1 MALNDEFVLDL
12 LKEAGYVSSEDIAQA
27 KHQSQSNG
35 AGPLEHLIKSGRITQ
50 VEISR
55 ALANAAA
62 AEFQEDIGQLS
73 EQITKLISREIA
85 QRYKIVP
92 LGEEDGVLRIA
103 VRDPFDLETI
113 DSLNFIIKKNFIPV
127 VVPSD
132 VIDEALSKYYG
143 NLAEAVAAITGGVED
158 SDIQIKTADQQEDNT
173 VSAGDAPIIQLCYKL
188 ISDAHRMGASDI
200 HIEPLE
206 KRLRVRYR
214 IDGVLQEMQD
224 QPKRIQSAI
233 IARFKVM
240 AAISIAE
247 KRLPQDGRIQ
257 LNLGNSKID
266 LRVSTVPTNHGESIV
281 MRILDKSS
289 LLLGLPELGFFSDDQ
304 ATMERILGFADGIFL
319 VTGPT
324 GSGKTTTLYA
334 CLNYINKPDRKIITV
349 EDPVEYVLK
358 GINQV
363 PVNHDVGMTFA
374 AALRAM
380 LRQAPN
386 IIMVGEIRDVETA
399 NIAINASLTGHLV
412 FSTLH
417 TNDAPGAITR
427 LVDMGVKPFLVA
439 SSLKAV
445 MAQRLIRK
453 VCQKCAQQYEPSEA
467 EISTLGLTPAQ
478 LTDANF
484 VKGRG
489 CDKCRGTGYK
499 GRAGIFEIF
508 ITDDE
513 MRQLINNHAS
523 LSEIRKRA
531 RQMGMRTL
539 REDGIRK
546 ALAGFTT
553 IEEVVSVTMG
563 DKD

>member
-1 MALNDEFVLDL
+1 MAMQDDFVLGL
-12 LKEAGYVSSEDIAQA
+12 LKEAGFVNDDDISQALSS
-27 KHQSQSNG
+27 SSTNG
-35 AGPLEHLIKSGRITQ
+35 ANAIEHLVKAGRVTHTE
-50 VEISR
+50 VSR

-62 AEFQEDIGQLS
+62 AEFQEDVGQLPDNVV
-73 EQITKLISREIA
+73 KLITREVA
-85 QRYKIVP
+85 QRYRVVP
-92 LGEEDGVLRIA
+92 LGEEDGVLKIA
-103 VRDPFDLETI
+103 VRDPFDLDTI
-113 DSLNFIIKKNFIPV
+113 DALNFVIKKTIMPV
-127 VVPSD
+127 VVPADSIED
-132 VIDEALSKYYG
+132 AISKYYG
-143 NLAEAVAAITGGVED
+143 SLADAVAALTGGS
-158 SDIQIKTADQQEDNT
+158 SDDELQVKTNKSDDASD
-173 VSAGDAPIIQLCYKL
+173 VSASDAPIIQLCYK
-188 ISDAHRMGASDI
+188 IIADAHRMGASDI
-200 HIEPLE
+200 HVEPLE
-206 KRLRVRYR
+206 KRLRIRYR
-214 IDGVLQEMQD
+214 IDGVLQEMPD

-240 AAISIAE
+240 SAISIAE

-257 LNLGNSKID
+257 LTIGNNKID

-281 MRILDKSS
+281 MRILDKTA

-304 ATMERILGFADGIFL
+304 ARMEQILGLADGIFL

-334 CLNYINKPDRKIITV
+334 CLNYINKPDKKIITV

-358 GINQV
+358 GVNQV

-374 AALRAM
+374 AALRSM

-417 TNDAPGAITR
+417 TNDAPGAVTR

-439 SSLKAV
+439 SSLRAV

-453 VCQKCAQQYEPSEA
+453 VCTKCAQPYQPSEA
-467 EISTLGLTPAQ
+467 EIASLGFTPAQ
-478 LTDANF
+478 LAEARF
-484 VKGRG
+484 MKGAG
-489 CDKCRGTGYK
+489 CDKCRGSGYK

-508 ITDDE
+508 TLDDE
-513 MRQLINNHAS
+513 IRHLINNQAS
-523 LSEIRKRA
+523 LTEIRKRA

-553 IEEVVSVTMG
+553 IEEVVTATMG

>member
-1 MALNDEFVLDL
+1 MASQEDFVLDL
-12 LKEAGYVSSEDIAQA
+12 LKESGYINNEDLAQA
-27 KHQSQSNG
+27 QSNAATNG
-35 AGPLEHLIKSGRITQ
+35 ASALEHLIKSGRITNLE
-50 VEISR
+50 VSR
-55 ALANAAA
+55 VLANASAT
-62 AEFQEDIGQLS
+62 EFQEAVGHLTDDVIRL
-73 EQITKLISREIA
+73 LPREVA
-85 QRYKIVP
+85 QRYRVVP
-92 LGEEDGVLRIA
+92 LGKEDGVIKIA
-103 VRDPFDLETI
+103 IRDPFDLDTI
-113 DSLNFIIKKNFIPV
+113 DALNFVLKKTIIPV
-127 VVPSD
+127 VVPADS
-132 VIDEALSKYYG
+132 IDEAVSKYYG
-143 NLAEAVAAITGGVED
+143 SLADAVAALTGQSAGDDFQVKTK
-158 SDIQIKTADQQEDNT
+158 SDDDASDVT
-173 VSAGDAPIIQLCYKL
+173 AGDAPIIQLCYK
-188 ISDAHRMGASDI
+188 IITDAHRMGASDI

-206 KRLRVRYR
+206 KRLRIRFR
-214 IDGVLQEMQD
+214 IDGVLQEMPD

-240 AAISIAE
+240 ASISIAE

-257 LNLGNSKID
+257 LAIGNNKID

-281 MRILDKSS
+281 MRILDKTS

-304 ATMERILGFADGIFL
+304 ALMERILGFADGIFL

-334 CLNYINKPDRKIITV
+334 CLNFINKPDKKIITV

-358 GINQV
+358 GVNQV

-439 SSLKAV
+439 SSLRAV
-445 MAQRLIRK
+445 MAQRLIRRI
-453 VCQKCAQQYEPSEA
+453 CSKCAQPYEPTEA
-467 EISTLGLTPAQ
+467 EISILGLAPSQ
-478 LTDANF
+478 LVDAKF
-484 VKGRG
+484 MKGAG
-489 CDKCRGTGYK
+489 CDRCRGSGYK
-499 GRAGIFEIF
+499 GRAGIFEIL
-508 ITDDE
+508 TVDDE
-513 MRQLINNHAS
+513 IRHLINNHAS
-523 LSEIRKRA
+523 LTEIRQRA
-531 RQMGMRTL
+531 RNAGMRTL
-539 REDGIRK
+539 REDGVRK
-546 ALAGFTT
+546 VLAGFTT
-553 IEEVVSVTMG
+553 IEEVVSATMG